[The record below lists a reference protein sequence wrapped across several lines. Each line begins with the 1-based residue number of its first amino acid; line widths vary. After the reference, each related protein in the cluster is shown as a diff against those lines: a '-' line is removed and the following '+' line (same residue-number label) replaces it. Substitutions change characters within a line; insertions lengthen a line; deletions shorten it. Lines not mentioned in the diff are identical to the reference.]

1 MHAAQRPMSF
11 RVVAIVALL
20 WNLFGLFSFYTNVTA
35 TPAVIASWPEAQQQ
49 IAAATPRW
57 VFVAF
62 AIATIAGVL
71 GSLGLLLGKRWAVPV
86 LLLSLLAILVQLGS
100 VCAVAPGWVLAGVG
114 GAILPLCIGAFG
126 LFLWWY
132 ARKAA
137 ARGWLT

>member
-20 WNLFGLFSFYTNVTA
+20 WTLFGLFSFYTNVTA

-49 IAAATPRW
+49 VAAATPRW

-86 LLLSLLAILVQLGS
+86 LLLSLLAILVQFGS
-100 VCAVAPGWVLAGVG
+100 IYALTPTWVLTGIG

>member
-11 RVVAIVALL
+11 RVVAVVALL

-62 AIATIAGVL
+62 AIATIGGVL
-71 GSLGLLLGKRWAVPV
+71 GSLGLLPGKRWAVPV
-86 LLLSLLAILVQLGS
+86 LLLSLLAILVQFGS
-100 VCAVAPGWVLAGVG
+100 IYAVTPTWALTGVG
-114 GAILPLCIGAFG
+114 GAILPLCIALFG
-126 LFLWWY
+126 LFLWSY
-132 ARKAA
+132 AGKAA
-137 ARGWLT
+137 ARGWLH

>member
-86 LLLSLLAILVQLGS
+86 LLLSLRAILVQFGS
-100 VCAVAPGWVLAGVG
+100 IYALTPTWVLTGIG

>member
-1 MHAAQRPMSF
+1 MHATQRPMSF
-11 RVVAIVALL
+11 RVVAVVALL

-62 AIATIAGVL
+62 AIATIGGVL

-86 LLLSLLAILVQLGS
+86 LLLSLLAILVQFGS
-100 VCAVAPGWVLAGVG
+100 IYAITPTWALTGVG
-114 GAILPLCIGAFG
+114 GAILPLCIALFG

-132 ARKAA
+132 AGKAA
-137 ARGWLT
+137 SRGWLR

>member
-86 LLLSLLAILVQLGS
+86 LLLSLLAILVQFGS
-100 VCAVAPGWVLAGVG
+100 IYALTPTWVLTGIG

>member
-11 RVVAIVALL
+11 RVVAVVALL

-86 LLLSLLAILVQLGS
+86 LLLSLLAILVQFGS
-100 VCAVAPGWVLAGVG
+100 IYAITPTWALTGVG
-114 GAILPLCIGAFG
+114 GAILPLCIALFG
-126 LFLWWY
+126 LFLWSY
-132 ARKAA
+132 AGKAA
-137 ARGWLT
+137 ARGWLH

>member
-86 LLLSLLAILVQLGS
+86 LLMSLLAILVQFGS
-100 VCAVAPGWVLAGVG
+100 IYALTPTWVLTGIG

>member
-11 RVVAIVALL
+11 RVVAVVALL

-35 TPAVIASWPEAQQQ
+35 TPAVIASRPEAQQQ

-86 LLLSLLAILVQLGS
+86 LLLSLLAILVQFGS
-100 VCAVAPGWVLAGVG
+100 IYALTPTWVLTGIG

>member
-20 WNLFGLFSFYTNVTA
+20 WNLFGLFSFYMHFTA
-35 TPAVIASWPEAQQQ
+35 TPDVVASWPEAQQQ

-86 LLLSLLAILVQLGS
+86 LLLSLLAILVQFGS
-100 VCAVAPGWVLAGVG
+100 IYAITPTWALTGIG
-114 GAILPLCIGAFG
+114 GAVLPLGIALFG
-126 LFLWWY
+126 LFLWFY
-132 ARKAA
+132 AREAA
-137 ARGWLT
+137 ARGWLH

>member
-62 AIATIAGVL
+62 AIATIGGVL

-86 LLLSLLAILVQLGS
+86 LLLSLLAILVQFGS
-100 VCAVAPGWVLAGVG
+100 IYAITPTWALTGIG
-114 GAILPLCIGAFG
+114 GAMLPLCIGLFG

>member
-11 RVVAIVALL
+11 RVVAVVALL

-86 LLLSLLAILVQLGS
+86 LLLSLLAILVQFGS
-100 VCAVAPGWVLAGVG
+100 IYALTPTWVLTGIG

>member
-1 MHAAQRPMSF
+1 MHAAQRPSSF

-49 IAAATPRW
+49 VAAATPRW

-86 LLLSLLAILVQLGS
+86 LLLSLLAILVQFGS
-100 VCAVAPGWVLAGVG
+100 IYALTPTWVLTGIG

>member
-1 MHAAQRPMSF
+1 MHAAQRPSSF

-86 LLLSLLAILVQLGS
+86 LLMSLLAILVQFGS
-100 VCAVAPGWVLAGVG
+100 IYALTPTSVLTGIG
-114 GAILPLCIGAFG
+114 GAILPLCIALFG

>member
-86 LLLSLLAILVQLGS
+86 LLLSLPAVLVQFGS
-100 VCAVAPGWVLAGVG
+100 IYALTPAWVLTGIG

>member
-1 MHAAQRPMSF
+1 MHATKCPASF
-11 RVVAIVALL
+11 WLVAVLALL
-20 WNLFGLFSFYTNVTA
+20 WNLFGLYSFYYHLTA

-49 IAAATPRW
+49 IEAAAPRW
-57 VFVAF
+57 IFVAF

-86 LLLSLLAILVQLGS
+86 LLLSLLAILVQFGS
-100 VCAVAPGWVLAGVG
+100 IYALTPTWVLTGIG
-114 GAILPLCIGAFG
+114 GAILPLCIALFG

>member
-49 IAAATPRW
+49 VAAATPRW

-86 LLLSLLAILVQLGS
+86 LLLSLLAILVQFGS
-100 VCAVAPGWVLAGVG
+100 IYALTPTWVLTGIG